1 MTGKKTDR
9 PVSSRIW
16 QAGVVMLGHKKSMN
30 ALQIPTVLRKAVGPA
45 SPLRRFAEMDED
57 AECNRKMFMRAMQL
71 EERGLYKQKR
81 RQTSLR
87 KGDSQIQLPQS
98 EVFAEQVSALSI
110 QDDDSTIP
118 TPFYD
123 LMTQH
128 WESRE
133 TSGPETLRIS
143 MTGTISMSTTGRNST
158 ENTPTI
164 PTASTKPPRGS
175 SYYRSMPRTSWI
187 GLCTAGWRRGT
198 SGTLRSL

>member
-1 MTGKKTDR
+1 
-9 PVSSRIW
+9 
-16 QAGVVMLGHKKSMN
+16 MLGHKKSMN

-164 PTASTKPPRGS
+164 PTASTNPREARATAAMS
-175 SYYRSMPRTSWI
+175 RTSWI